1 MRLSFVRGEPTEHPM
16 PRPLKIK
23 RLAMEFFDRQLYPR
37 KHVPH
42 QNVTAPSN
50 IRRCLVL
57 QKRPVALRRAIFFD
71 AIILDLV

>member
-1 MRLSFVRGEPTEHPM
+1 
-16 PRPLKIK
+16 
-23 RLAMEFFDRQLYPR
+23 MEFFDRQLYPR